1 MGQQIGVQMLF
12 IKDLKQQLHK
22 IQLAIQNVQ
31 QDINDIKQDMRFL
44 TGKSIQQLIMYRYN
58 QVINNPLFD
67 KIYLQLNVHSLN
79 NVKNISEF
87 VMDFMNKDK
96 KSVLVLTGLSGAGK
110 STFVKHLE
118 RKYLIMWKQS
128 LEQNKEK
135 KKEENILPIL
145 IQLSSV

>member
-79 NVKNISEF
+79 HVKNISEF